1 MFESWDDNSGL
12 FGVEVFVG
20 GSTPTRDSENES
32 MWVTLTDGATIFRFP
47 CFRR

>member
-20 GSTPTRDSENES
+20 GSEATRDSENEK
-32 MWVTLTDGATIFRFP
+32 MFHFFRLDFKGQ
-47 CFRR
+47 